1 LIKAWSSFF
10 FFLNRWIKHGRVWRR
25 LLRELSRISFM
36 GISSFLPFFSY
47 DASASGPTSCKLL
60 VSCER
65 LFSSSSS
72 FFVHLLKIF
81 DGSGW
86 DWSFCQGLSRLRFFW
101 NLYPRRSLVLK
112 LPTLPGYLLFL
123 SLFYLLLVE

>member
-1 LIKAWSSFF
+1 LIKAWSFF
-10 FFLNRWIKHGRVWRR
+10 KKKNIWIKHGWVWRR

-47 DASASGPTSCKLL
+47 DASASGLTSYKLL
-60 VSCER
+60 VSYER

-86 DWSFCQGLSRLRFFW
+86 D
-101 NLYPRRSLVLK
+101 
-112 LPTLPGYLLFL
+112 
-123 SLFYLLLVE
+123 